1 MRREQARHDRDLS
14 VALRTK
20 IYSREASLLA
30 EPLFLCYDVKKGK
43 GGKGM
48 KRWLLMIL
56 AVFCLLSGC
65 AAAELPPEPAPIPT
79 VSLPV
84 NPYDS
89 QAFAVEEGFLVYE
102 GGTPS
107 LVGVDVSSYQQD
119 IDWPAVAAA
128 GVDFAIIRV
137 GFRGYGTGRV
147 VEDNRFRQNI
157 EGALAAG
164 LEVGVYFFSQ
174 AVNRWEAM
182 AEATFVLNRIREYDI
197 TFPVVFDWER
207 QDKENSRTLTT
218 SGEVQTDCAVAFC
231 QLIQQAGYLPMVYA
245 SPSKAYGELD
255 LSRLTQ
261 WPFWLAHY
269 TADLQ
274 PTGYRYHYDMWQYSC
289 EGQVEGIPTPVDLN
303 LCLTDFSQRNTQ

>member
-1 MRREQARHDRDLS
+1 
-14 VALRTK
+14 
-20 IYSREASLLA
+20 
-30 EPLFLCYDVKKGK
+30 
-43 GGKGM
+43 M
-48 KRWLLMIL
+48 KRWLLLIL
-56 AVFCLLSGC
+56 AAFCLLSGC
-65 AAAELPPEPAPIPT
+65 AVAELPPEPTPIPT
-79 VSLPV
+79 VFLPT

-89 QAFAVEEGFLVYE
+89 QAFRVEENFLLYD

-137 GFRGYGTGRV
+137 GLRGYGTGRV

-174 AVNRWEAM
+174 AVNIWEAM
-182 AEATFVLNRIREYDI
+182 EEATFVLSRVRGYDI

-207 QDKENSRTLTT
+207 QNKDGSRTATT
-218 SGEVQTDCAVAFC
+218 SGRVQTDCAVAFC
-231 QLIQQAGYLPMVYA
+231 TLIEQAGYLPMVYA
-245 SPSKAYGELD
+245 SPSKACGELD
-255 LSRLTQ
+255 LTRLIR

-269 TADLQ
+269 TPDLQ
-274 PTGYRYHYDMWQYSC
+274 PTGFRYHYDMWQYTSS
-289 EGQVEGIPTPVDLN
+289 GQVEGIPTPVDLN